1 MYGVM
6 PYTWSQL
13 LGIGGNARPA
23 ASEQGGQGGQGK
35 AAGGAAQYQI
45 GESGLEVTTG
55 KKLPRRHAASQA
67 DTGSC
72 DNLRGW

>member
-23 ASEQGGQGGQGK
+23 ASEQGGQGK
-35 AAGGAAQYQI
+35 AAGGTAQYQI